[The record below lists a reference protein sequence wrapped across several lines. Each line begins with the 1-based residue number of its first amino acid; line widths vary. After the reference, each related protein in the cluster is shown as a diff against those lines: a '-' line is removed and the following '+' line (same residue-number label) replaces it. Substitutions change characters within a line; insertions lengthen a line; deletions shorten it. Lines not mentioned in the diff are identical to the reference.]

1 MSIDIGRNMGDG
13 FLPGNPTVEG
23 ILSRISTSG
32 ELPDAPP
39 TQSQKEREALLE
51 AYVWLNN
58 SEKGRRILND
68 LLDKSLRLGV
78 ISAGTPQTIEAVALA
93 AAKRQGRC
101 DIVCGILSS
110 IRAGLDMKAK
120 KAKAKKSK

>member
-51 AYVWLNN
+51 ACGGKA
-58 SEKGRRILND
+58 SR
-68 LLDKSLRLGV
+68 SLRYCVRHLVQHSRRSGYESQKGKGQKV
-78 ISAGTPQTIEAVALA
+78 
-93 AAKRQGRC
+93 
-101 DIVCGILSS
+101 
-110 IRAGLDMKAK
+110 
-120 KAKAKKSK
+120 